1 MTETEAKDIMTRL
14 FTELTKENDVL
25 TDDERM
31 AFNMAITALELMDT
45 LIDRPCS
52 ACRYHK
58 ENGCC
63 RWNCVFDG
71 HIGKKVSKCK

>member
-1 MTETEAKDIMTRL
+1 MNNKSAIHQLDIIRQH
-14 FTELTKENDVL
+14 LTYADDVN
-25 TDDERM
+25 
-31 AFNMAITALELMDT
+31 AIKYAITALELMDT

-63 RWNCVFDG
+63 KWNCVFDG
-71 HIGKKVSKCK
+71 HIGKKVSE

>member
-1 MTETEAKDIMTRL
+1 MVREEVKSRLLNTAWLGTDEDRDKTEEAVK
-14 FTELTKENDVL
+14 V
-25 TDDERM
+25 
-31 AFNMAITALELMDT
+31 AITALELLDT

-63 RWNCVFDG
+63 KWNCVFDG
-71 HIGKKVSKCK
+71 HIGKKGAQE

>member
-1 MTETEAKDIMTRL
+1 MTNQEAKQLLDNYRPLSPIVNKTY
-14 FTELTKENDVL
+14 D
-25 TDDERM
+25 
-31 AFNMAITALELMDT
+31 MAITALELMDT

-63 RWNCVFDG
+63 KWNCVFDG
-71 HIGKKVSKCK
+71 HIGKKGAQE

>member
-1 MTETEAKDIMTRL
+1 MTIDEAKSRL
-14 FTELTKENDVL
+14 LNTAWLGTDEDRDKTEEAVKV
-25 TDDERM
+25 
-31 AFNMAITALELMDT
+31 AITALELLDT

-63 RWNCVFDG
+63 KWNCVFDG
-71 HIGKKVSKCK
+71 HIGKKERR